1 MDEQVSEEEEEEDNV
16 DYHSEDS
23 DTCDESDEE
32 VTSGEAAPV
41 ERFKSKHGEICWS
54 SAPHDVHGRAAA
66 ANVIK
71 MILESQGLL

>member
-1 MDEQVSEEEEEEDNV
+1 MDEQVSEEEDNV

-32 VTSGEAAPV
+32 VTSGEAAPA
-41 ERFKSKHGEICWS
+41 ERFKFKHGDLICWS